1 MILDSHISMSHISAS
16 AQTAQQGVN
25 LKWSE
30 VAPTGRIGAWKLVSA
45 RVSSPSLLENLQC

>member
-30 VAPTGRIGAWKLVSA
+30 VASTGRNGAWKLDSA
-45 RVSSPSLLENLQC
+45 QVSSPSLLEYFQS